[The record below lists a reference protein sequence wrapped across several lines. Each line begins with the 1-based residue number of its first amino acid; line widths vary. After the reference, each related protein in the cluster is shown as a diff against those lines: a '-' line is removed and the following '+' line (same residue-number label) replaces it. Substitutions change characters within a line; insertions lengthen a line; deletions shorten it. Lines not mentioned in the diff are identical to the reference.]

1 MASLTPS
8 SKELPKARALS
19 WRVVLVDDHPIVRH
33 GVRAALEDERSLQVV
48 GEAESVEQALQMVD
62 REKPDVVITDI
73 TLGHGSG
80 LELVKQLRGESSD
93 VKIIVF
99 SVHDEE
105 LYAERALRA
114 GADGYVRKSE
124 HSDRLV
130 DAVRTVLSG
139 GTALSPAMTGR
150 LVQQAVR
157 TNSGTPGGVES
168 LSDRELEVFQL
179 IGSGMGTRK
188 IAEQLS
194 ISIKTVETHRENIK
208 RKLDVQNASELVRHA
223 VAWVENPA

>member
-1 MASLTPS
+1 M
-8 SKELPKARALS
+8 KARQLS
-19 WRVVLVDDHPIVRH
+19 WRLILVDDHPVVRRGVRH
-33 GVRAALEDERSLQVV
+33 ALEAEKTLHVV
-48 GEAESVEQALQMVD
+48 GEAADAGEALQMF
-62 REKPDVVITDI
+62 RAEKPDLVVTDI
-73 TLGHGSG
+73 SLGRGSG
-80 LELVKQLRGESSD
+80 LELVKQLRGESGD
-93 VKIIVF
+93 VKIVVF

-114 GADGYVRKSE
+114 GADGYVRKNE
-124 HSDRLV
+124 PADRIV

-139 GTALSPAMTGR
+139 GTALSSNMTGR

-157 TNSGTPGGVES
+157 SNGGSPGGVEG

-179 IGSGMGTRK
+179 IGSGLSTRK
-188 IAEQLS
+188 IAEQLC

-208 RKLDVQNASELVRHA
+208 HKLDVANASELVRYA